1 MLNFGDSEQAEIITS
16 CFTGYTQQK
25 KRHWRFELDF
35 NLVQDWELVVPVE
48 KCEKTNGKVRE

>member
-35 NLVQDWELVVPVE
+35 NLVQD
-48 KCEKTNGKVRE
+48 

>member
-1 MLNFGDSEQAEIITS
+1 MLNFGDSEQAEIIIS

-25 KRHWRFELDF
+25 KKHHWIFELAF

-48 KCEKTNGKVRE
+48 KCEKTNGKV